1 MFVARGASIIAKL
14 EVPKSESQLTI
25 QAQPKEGHV
34 LLSCANVHVAS
45 LSIGRFI
52 MTSNALELC
61 QMQVE
66 KLVTLQQRAIF
77 GIPWG

>member
-14 EVPKSESQLTI
+14 EVPKLKSQPTF
-25 QAQPKEGHV
+25 QAQPKKGHA

-52 MTSNALELC
+52 MTSNNALELC
-61 QMQVE
+61 
-66 KLVTLQQRAIF
+66 
-77 GIPWG
+77 

>member
-14 EVPKSESQLTI
+14 EVPKLEFQPTI
-25 QAQPKEGHV
+25 QAQPKDGDA

-52 MTSNALELC
+52 MTSYAFELY
-61 QMQVE
+61 QVQAE
-66 KLVTLQQRAIF
+66 KLVTLEQQAIF
-77 GIPWG
+77 WIS

>member
-1 MFVARGASIIAKL
+1 MFVAAGAFIIAKL
-14 EVPKSESQLTI
+14 EVPELESQLTI
-25 QAQPKEGHV
+25 LALPKEGHA
-34 LLSCANVHVAS
+34 LLSCAKVHVAS

-66 KLVTLQQRAIF
+66 KLVTLQQQAIF
-77 GIPWG
+77 WIP